1 MRIDW
6 TPSSSRI
13 PPSSSNVGFEPF
25 SRRSNEIR
33 SRLASLRALRL
44 GRESLSSSILRKAR
58 RTPVALKCRL
68 SSSVYTQ
75 QRLFLSSRAG
85 TSWHSKSY
93 AVLENNRYKRKR
105 MNRNSL
111 RDIGRRT
118 RTWNFEER
126 FARNRL
132 LRVSS
137 YSLRGYYSFID
148 DICAQIGV
156 LARRALLKTTAF
168 EGALANNSISDDW
181 RRWRQTR

>member
-33 SRLASLRALRL
+33 SQLAFLRALRL
-44 GRESLSSSILRKAR
+44 GRERLSSSILRKAR
-58 RTPVALKCRL
+58 RTPVALKYRL

-93 AVLENNRYKRKR
+93 AVLENNRCKRKR
-105 MNRNSL
+105 MNRNLL

-126 FARNRL
+126 FEREI
-132 LRVSS
+132 
-137 YSLRGYYSFID
+137 GYYAFPVIRCVGIIRLS
-148 DICAQIGV
+148 
-156 LARRALLKTTAF
+156 TTSAHKLVYSHG
-168 EGALANNSISDDW
+168 E
-181 RRWRQTR
+181 RY